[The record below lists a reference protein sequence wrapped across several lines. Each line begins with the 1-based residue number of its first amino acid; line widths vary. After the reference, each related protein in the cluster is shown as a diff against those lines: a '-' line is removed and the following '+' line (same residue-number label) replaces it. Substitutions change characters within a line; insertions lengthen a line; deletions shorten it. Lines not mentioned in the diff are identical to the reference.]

1 MNPQELLSLKVITT
15 RLCLAMFAGAILGIE
30 RECKNQPAGF
40 RTYMLV
46 CIGSSLIMLAN
57 QYLYLQNG
65 TGDPARIGAQVVSG
79 IGFLGAGTIIITRNN
94 IVRGLTTAA
103 GLWVAAGLG
112 LTIGIGFYQAALIAL
127 ILILFIMTIMQRL
140 DALIKSYSKTLHLYL
155 EYDNDL
161 QMPHL
166 INIVRTMKG
175 EISEI
180 YQDSPQGRIL
190 GSHSMNLSLKL
201 EKHTNHQKLITTL
214 THTPGILYLAEI
226 RSPI

>member
-1 MNPQELLSLKVITT
+1 MIPQELLSLKIITA
-15 RLCLAMFAGAILGIE
+15 RLCLAMLAGAILGLE
-30 RECKNQPAGF
+30 REYKNQPAGF

-140 DALIKSYSKTLHLYL
+140 DTLIKSHSKTLHLYL

-161 QMPHL
+161 HMQHF
-166 INIVRTMKG
+166 INIIRTMKG

-180 YQDSPQGRIL
+180 YQDSSRGHIL
-190 GSHSMNLSLKL
+190 GSHAMNLSLKL
-201 EKHTNHQKLITTL
+201 EKRTSHQEFISAL

-226 RSPI
+226 RSPL